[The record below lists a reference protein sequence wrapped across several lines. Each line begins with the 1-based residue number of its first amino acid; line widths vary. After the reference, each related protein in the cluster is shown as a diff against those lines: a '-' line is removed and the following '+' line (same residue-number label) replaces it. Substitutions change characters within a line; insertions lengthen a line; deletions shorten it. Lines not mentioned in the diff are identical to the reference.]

1 MKITSLLLCAIIPA
15 AMSAGAQI
23 KVQAQAP
30 GNETSWPA
38 TVINDS
44 SYSKPGYINNISTSA
59 VRDFMRRFK
68 TTDGTRWFRA
78 DNGFCI
84 ARFNEGGIEYQV
96 DYNARG
102 TWIYTLRSYKEKLL
116 ARDIRHLVKSTYYD
130 YAITHITEVEQYNI
144 EGIVY
149 LVYLEDETCYMTL
162 RMHDGEMDVMEK
174 MFKANKK

>member
-1 MKITSLLLCAIIPA
+1 MKILSLILCAVIPA

-30 GNETSWPA
+30 GNEISWPGA
-38 TVINDS
+38 VTNDS
-44 SYSKPGYINNISTSA
+44 PYSKPEYINNISTSA

-68 TTDGTRWFRA
+68 TADSARWFRMG
-78 DNGFCI
+78 NGFCI
-84 ARFNEGGIEYQV
+84 VKFNEPGIAYQA
-96 DYNARG
+96 DYSPRG
-102 TWIYTLRSYKEKLL
+102 SWIYTLRSYKEKLL

-130 YAITHITEVEQYNI
+130 YAITGITEVEQYNI

-149 LVYLEDETCYMTL
+149 LVYLEGETSYLIL
-162 RMHDGEMDVMEK
+162 RLHDGEMEVMEK

>member
-1 MKITSLLLCAIIPA
+1 
-15 AMSAGAQI
+15 MSAGAQI

-30 GNETSWPA
+30 GNETSWPGP
-38 TVINDS
+38 VINDS
-44 SYSKPGYINNISTSA
+44 SHSKQGYLNNISTSA

-68 TTDGTRWFRA
+68 TADSARWFRA
-78 DNGFCI
+78 GNGFCI

-102 TWIYTLRSYKEKLL
+102 SWIYTLRNYKEKLL
-116 ARDIRHLVKSTYYD
+116 AHDLRHLVKSTYYD

-149 LVYLEDETCYMTL
+149 LVYLEGETCYITL
-162 RMHDGEMDVMEK
+162 RMHDGEMELVEK
-174 MFKANKK
+174 MLKAIKK